1 MANKATKKTI
11 TQQQAE
17 QVAVEVAK
25 KNNPYRDE
33 KGVRI
38 QTYRRF
44 KEGIDYESV
53 EPDEMVALTQ
63 NILDNLDAFDE
74 AERTGRP
81 RKYETVGEFKAV
93 VKGYIDYIRD
103 ANIDGVKLIPDIEGL
118 CAYMG
123 ICRETLLEWERSR
136 DPVYSDTIK
145 MVKNQIAYFKKQLAL
160 KGKIP
165 PVTFAT
171 DFNNNHGY
179 TQKQE
184 VQLSANNPLGSDS
197 DPATMA
203 QKYQNA
209 LPETTIETE

>member
-1 MANKATKKTI
+1 MPKKEI
-11 TQQQAE
+11 TETQME
-17 QVAVEVAK
+17 AVKTVAK
-25 KNNPYRDE
+25 QSSPYRDE

-44 KEGIDYESV
+44 KEGIDYEPV

-81 RKYETVGEFKAV
+81 RKYETVGEFKAIV
-93 VKGYIDYIRD
+93 RGYINYIRD

-136 DPVYSDTIK
+136 DAVYSDTIK
-145 MVKNQIAYFKKQLAL
+145 RVKNQIAYFKKQLAL

-184 VQLSANNPLGSDS
+184 IAVSVPQQQSD
-197 DPATMA
+197 DPATLVQAAKM
-203 QKYQNA
+203 
-209 LPETTIETE
+209 LPESTE